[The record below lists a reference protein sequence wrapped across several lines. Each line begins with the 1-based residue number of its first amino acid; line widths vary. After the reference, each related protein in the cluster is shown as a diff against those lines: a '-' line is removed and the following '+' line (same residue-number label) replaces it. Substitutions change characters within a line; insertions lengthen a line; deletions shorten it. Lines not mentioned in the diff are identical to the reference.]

1 MEAKLDEVIGCDF
14 KRIPDVLKRL
24 HAHKESL
31 VNKVWYNDCMHNEI
45 VMAVLLAWQLVRS
58 YSYKLLV
65 LRGQTAFSSFI
76 FATNKSGH
84 ARLISSIRNFSA
96 EEQTIQKNLWTKIF
110 SEFTY

>member
-65 LRGQTAFSSFI
+65 SRGQTAFSSFT
-76 FATNKSGH
+76 FTTNKSGH
-84 ARLISSIRNFSA
+84 AKLISSIRNLV
-96 EEQTIQKNLWTKIF
+96 EEQIIQKNLWTKIF